1 MQRPGRSGPLV
12 VQDEGRSAEA
22 GLAADCL
29 HGSGEPLKTLHSSW
43 SGLECAHCLSC
54 LNPFSSFHAHGLH
67 QA

>member
-29 HGSGEPLKTLHSSW
+29 HGSGESLKALHSSW
-43 SGLECAHCLSC
+43 SGS
-54 LNPFSSFHAHGLH
+54 
-67 QA
+67 